1 MRPFAYLKAKFG
13 GVTDQK
19 SVTLSDPLALE
30 IFGIT
35 PTISG
40 ASVTPATAL
49 RVPSVYSAIALIAGA
64 IGALPAKVFAAEDGG
79 KRTAQDHPAY
89 RLVHREAN
97 DWTSAGELRARL
109 TADALLYNQGGFAYA
124 NRVNGRVIEFIRLDP
139 ASVTV
144 KADKASGEPIYEVR
158 DGNRVRTY
166 PYTDILHIRA
176 PLDLAPI
183 NAGREAIALAT
194 VLEQH
199 AARLFAGGARPSSVI
214 ETDAKLGSNGGVN
227 TSTNI
232 RKMYRAWRAGD
243 ATEPLILDDGLK
255 LKPVTMTSTDA
266 QFLEMRLEQVR
277 EIARVFRVPPHLL
290 FELSRATWSN
300 AEEMFQSFL
309 TLTLR
314 SWLDAWEWAYARV
327 LLSPEEREA
336 GVYVEFVIDD
346 LLTANAATRATV
358 YAQFRS
364 MGAMTANEVRA
375 GLNLAP
381 IAGGDTL
388 ANPNITP
395 GNPPRTAD
403 SNLDKEAA

>member
-13 GVTDQK
+13 GVTDKK
-19 SVTLSDPLALE
+19 SVTLIDPLALE
-30 IFGIT
+30 IFGVM

-64 IGALPAKVFAAEDGG
+64 IGSLPAKVFISEPSG
-79 KRTAQDHPAY
+79 KRTAHNHPAY

-124 NRVNGRVIEFIRLDP
+124 NRVNGRVVEFIRLDP

-144 KADKASGEPIYEVR
+144 KADAMTGEPVYEVR
-158 DGNRVRTY
+158 DGNRVRVY

-214 ETDAKLGSNGGVN
+214 EKDNKFGGSDGGVGAIG
-227 TSTNI
+227 NI
-232 RKMYRAWRAGD
+232 KKMYRAWRTNES
-243 ATEPLILDDGLK
+243 TEPLILDDGLK
-255 LKPVTMTSTDA
+255 YKTVSMTSTDA

-336 GVYVEFVIDD
+336 GTYVEFVVDD

-381 IAGGDTL
+381 LPDGNTL
-388 ANPNITP
+388 SNPNITP
-395 GNPPRTAD
+395 GSPDNDNAPV
-403 SNLDKEAA
+403 KEAA

>member
-49 RVPSVYSAIALIAGA
+49 RVPAVYSAIALIAGA
-64 IGALPAKVFAAEDGG
+64 IGALPAVFRCKDFGG
-79 KRTAQDHPAY
+79 KRTAHDHPAY

-97 DWTSAGELRARL
+97 EWTSAGELRARL

-266 QFLEMRLEQVR
+266 QFAEMRLEQVR

-327 LLSPEEREA
+327 LLSPEERAA
-336 GVYVEFVIDD
+336 GFYVEFVIDD

-381 IAGGDTL
+381 TAGGDTL

-395 GNPPRTAD
+395 GNPPRAAD